1 MPNKKGGK
9 KYKSQ
14 KKKFVNGP
22 RNTILKEDQQ
32 SYGLVTDVL
41 GNCRFRCVLDNGNKV
56 LAILAGRLR
65 KRRVWIKKSDLVLVG
80 LRDFESDKVDIIA
93 KYDNTEHEYLKNTE
107 TCLDILLRDIKTEID
122 DGDVEFD
129 EIAQFG
135 EDGKEDDSD
144 DEEDSDDSLD
154 IDNL

>member
-14 KKKFVNGP
+14 KKKFDDGP
-22 RNTILKEDQQ
+22 RNTILKEDGQ

-41 GNCRFRCVLDNGNKV
+41 GNCRFRCTLDNGNKV

-65 KRRVWIKKSDLVLVG
+65 KRRVWIKKNDLVLVG
-80 LRDFESDKVDIIA
+80 LRDFEQDKVDIIA
-93 KYDNTEHEYLKNTE
+93 KYDSSEHEYLKNTE
-107 TCLDILLRDIKTEID
+107 SCLDILLKDVNNDQVD

-129 EIAQFG
+129 DVAQF
-135 EDGKEDDSD
+135 ESDQENSD
-144 DEEDSDDSLD
+144 DDGDVSDDSLD